1 MTFEQTIRAVMGDDY
16 DTCFPARRTVAPDLN
31 EVLTDAEAAFA
42 ADLARLYRSAS
53 DLGSAEKIRRSLIG
67 ALKTIRRD
75 AEARRAKEMAL
86 AARGGRLK
94 YRFRATAPDG
104 TELIYPSNGTIRA
117 NRRYALLRRSL
128 PTDPAVI
135 RLYVER
141 YYQPYVQHAEET
153 GDAARKEK
161 LLEAI
166 ERDLAVEITNDEK
179 RAHEWRTH
187 EWRVWDHGDN
197 LRYWENK
204 RARNEKEDAF
214 FGEGK
219 LPPRYRYEWAV
230 VEGTP
235 FPI

>member
-16 DTCFPARRTVAPDLN
+16 DTRFPARSTVAPDLN

-42 ADLARLYRSAS
+42 ADLARMYRSTS
-53 DLGSAEKIRRSLIG
+53 NLTSAEKIRSSLIG

-75 AEARRAKEMAL
+75 AEARRGQELAL

-166 ERDLAVEITNDEK
+166 ERDLAVEITGDK
-179 RAHEWRTH
+179 KRTH

-214 FGEGK
+214 FGEGE
-219 LPPRYRYEWAV
+219 LPPRYRCEWAV